1 MSSGEN
7 YDSLMQKVSLTRC
20 VHKAIAM
27 VVCSVMSNYQLPK
40 CLQVGTGGIAGRLA
54 GKGLYSS
61 AVIVHPSAI
70 GEAFIQAINIPT
82 LWLCAE
88 GSLFPFVFMGRC
100 LIILVWG
107 YGFRGSGSELG
118 KEQVSGECDFSKSD
132 TYYI

>member
-1 MSSGEN
+1 MLLGEN
-7 YDSLMQKVSLTRC
+7 YDILMQKFSLTQR

-27 VVCSVMSNYQLPK
+27 AVCSVITNHRIPK
-40 CLQVGTGGIAGRLA
+40 CLQVGIGGIAGRLA

-88 GSLFPFVFMGRC
+88 GSLFPFVFMGYC

-107 YGFRGSGSELG
+107 YRRPCL
-118 KEQVSGECDFSKSD
+118 
-132 TYYI
+132 